1 MKQVLIKKTG
11 EIFDIVSEYSMMKL
25 SLELP
30 IDFPDKE
37 NFKKEIT
44 ETWTHSGLDQV
55 KMKTGKDKEDYYV
68 LSNGETYEVDDLAV
82 GLDEIRDWKLKNNL
96 NI

>member
-1 MKQVLIKKTG
+1 MKQALIKKTG

-30 IDFPDKE
+30 IDLPDKE
-37 NFKKEIT
+37 NFEKEIT

-68 LSNGETYEVDDLAV
+68 LSNGETHEVDQLV
-82 GLDEIRDWKLKNNL
+82 IGTDEIRDWKLKNGL